1 MLRRSVCVFPGQ
13 VFSNA
18 TVLDFGGLFVCLFAL
33 VKADFTTGLIAYIW
47 IYAMLNTVCFGDL
60 SEASA

>member
-1 MLRRSVCVFPGQ
+1 MCFQDRYFQMQLFWILVGC
-13 VFSNA
+13 
-18 TVLDFGGLFVCLFAL
+18 LFVCLFAL

>member
-1 MLRRSVCVFPGQ
+1 MCVSRTGIFKC
-13 VFSNA
+13 NC
-18 TVLDFGGLFVCLFAL
+18 FGFWWVVCLFAL